1 MTANPLLKKLGLSDN
16 DRVVIFH
23 MDDIGMCHSSYA
35 AYLELIEFGLISSAA
50 TMVPCGWFPAT
61 AVFCQENQSTK
72 PIDMGV
78 HATLTSEW
86 SNYRW
91 GPVAPITSE
100 SGLLDD
106 EGYFY
111 RDTASMQQHAQVESV
126 QQELTA
132 QVERALAAG
141 IDVTHIDSHMGSIF
155 HPQFLPTYLQVAQS
169 YQLPALL
176 LRPETT
182 KEFMHDFGQEA
193 ADFAL
198 KQLQALEDANFP
210 LLDRLVGMPLD
221 RHENRI
227 EDAKHILGELPAGV
241 HYFLSHPSLDT
252 PELRA
257 IAPDWRSR
265 VGDYELFMSETW
277 RKEVERSGVKVV
289 GWRELR
295 DMMRKH

>member
-23 MDDIGMCHSSYA
+23 TDDIGMCHASYA

-50 TMVPCGWFPAT
+50 TMVPCSWFPAT
-61 AVFCQENQSTK
+61 AVYCRENQSTK

-91 GPVAPITSE
+91 GPIAPLTNE

-111 RDTASMQQHAQVESV
+111 RDTASMQAHARVEAV

-132 QVERALAAG
+132 QVARALAAG
-141 IDVTHIDSHMGSIF
+141 IDVTHIDSHMGSLF
-155 HPQFLPTYLQVAQS
+155 HPRFLPAYLQVAQS
-169 YQLPALL
+169 YRLPALL
-176 LRPETT
+176 LRPDLTR
-182 KEFMHDFGQEA
+182 EFLHGFGQEA
-193 ADFAL
+193 AEFAL
-198 KQLQALEDANFP
+198 QQLQELEDASFP
-210 LLDRLVGMPLD
+210 LFDRIEGMPLD
-221 RHENRI
+221 HHENRL
-227 EDAKHILGELPAGV
+227 EDAKKILGDLPAGV
-241 HYFLSHPSLDT
+241 HYFLAHPSLDT
-252 PELRA
+252 PELRE

-265 VGDYELFMSETW
+265 VGDYKLFMSEAW
-277 RKEVERSGVKVV
+277 RKEVERSGVTVV
-289 GWRELR
+289 GWRKLR
-295 DMMRKH
+295 DMMRQH